1 MCSQCLLNQPFSTT
15 CQMVCLKML
24 GPALG
29 TSMVKTRLLFHGHR
43 RQSERFGL
51 PPPIFE
57 KYVKLPG

>member
-1 MCSQCLLNQPFSTT
+1 MFVESDFFHHLPDGLSE
-15 CQMVCLKML
+15 ML

-29 TSMVKTRLLFHGHR
+29 TSMVKARLLFHGHR